1 MIGSR
6 TRVKVVKN
14 KVAPPFRE
22 AEFDIMYGKGISH
35 EGEIIDLGIKYD
47 IVKRGGAWFSY
58 GEVRLGQGRDNAKN
72 FMSDNPDIMAEV
84 ESKIRE
90 AMKAQSVEKAV
101 RGVSK
106 ATISPE
112 TDDLPNEKP
121 AKPVSKVNIDVA
133 VDE

>member
-112 TDDLPNEKP
+112 ADDLPNEKP